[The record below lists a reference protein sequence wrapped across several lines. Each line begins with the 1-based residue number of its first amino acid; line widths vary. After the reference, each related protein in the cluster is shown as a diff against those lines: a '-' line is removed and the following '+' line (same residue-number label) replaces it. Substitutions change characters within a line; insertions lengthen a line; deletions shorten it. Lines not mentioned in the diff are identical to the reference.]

1 MIVTRLILKNWRN
14 FKHVDV
20 VLGDRVFLV
29 GPNAAGKSNFLEV
42 FRFLRDIAKAE
53 GGGLQEALRQLGGLR
68 KIRCLAA
75 KGKPNV
81 EIEVHLGE
89 PGKVVPL
96 WKYSIGLEQKGG
108 ESEPP
113 RLVYER
119 IERRDGWK
127 KNRPDEDDK
136 LDPERL
142 QQTYLETTFENAE
155 FRDVAKFFDG
165 VTYLHLVPQLVRHAE
180 SISAPRVTGDPFGLQ
195 FMRRLSDTE
204 KGKRTKLLQRIE
216 KALRVAVP
224 HFKQLRYVEDKRG
237 NPHVEVIYKHW
248 RPFGARQQEDQFSDG
263 TIRMLGLFWAL
274 LETSGVLLLEEPELS
289 LNNAIV
295 RQIPALM
302 HELSGGNGRQL
313 IVSTHSYALLADR
326 GVGLEEVLLLEP
338 HTEGTKVTRASERKL
353 VRSLVEGGMSVGEA
367 ALPIT
372 DPPKVEQ
379 MTLALP

>member
-89 PGKVVPL
+89 AGKPVPL
-96 WKYSIGLEQKGG
+96 WKYAIGLEQKGG

-113 RLVYER
+113 RLVHER

-127 KNRPDEDDK
+127 KVRPDEDDK
-136 LDPERL
+136 RDPERL

-165 VTYLHLVPQLVRHAE
+165 VTYLHDFVQRVLRRERLDRGEDLRLLVPDGIGFERD
-180 SISAPRVTGDPFGLQ
+180 G
-195 FMRRLSDTE
+195 RL
-204 KGKRTKLLQRIE
+204 
-216 KALRVAVP
+216 
-224 HFKQLRYVEDKRG
+224 H
-237 NPHVEVIYKHW
+237 
-248 RPFGARQQEDQFSDG
+248 
-263 TIRMLGLFWAL
+263 
-274 LETSGVLLLEEPELS
+274 
-289 LNNAIV
+289 
-295 RQIPALM
+295 
-302 HELSGGNGRQL
+302 GRQRHKL
-313 IVSTHSYALLADR
+313 EKMIRDHVAQRT
-326 GVGLEEVLLLEP
+326 GLV
-338 HTEGTKVTRASERKL
+338 V
-353 VRSLVEGGMSVGEA
+353 VA
-367 ALPIT
+367 A
-372 DPPKVEQ
+372 
-379 MTLALP
+379 TLFDA